1 MKKLFMAVL
10 VGFTLSL
17 SGMAKEATVTGD
29 YVEVRTADVYAGPCF
44 ANAEVN
50 LDGQE
55 ALLAWRVR
63 EGSWQG
69 VSLDGL
75 SVVAV
80 VKANATLGDPFADP
94 HPARSILVV
103 DERATPKQQDALT
116 SLARSMGGDLLQD
129 IVWTKT
135 SKIDLELGADE
146 EASLKAGN
154 IAALET
160 RALHHGDHLCG
171 NEFVYYSPLTEISN
185 AVPAYTILYEFRG
198 DGLNSSWKSFGKRS
212 AYIGTFAY

>member
-146 EASLKAGN
+146 EASLEGGQYRR
-154 IAALET
+154 T
-160 RALHHGDHLCG
+160 RNSCTPPRR
-171 NEFVYYSPLTEISN
+171 SPL
-185 AVPAYTILYEFRG
+185 
-198 DGLNSSWKSFGKRS
+198 W
-212 AYIGTFAY
+212 